1 MVIPSIAHIS
11 LLASPGLGHLIPMVE
26 LAKRLMAQHGLTV
39 TVFAVTT
46 EANRAED
53 ELLQAPALAWPGLFS
68 AVVLPKVVEVSAQL
82 EANAAILTRLLAMV
96 SAALPNLRSSI
107 ASMKIKPAALIVD
120 LFATEAIKI
129 AEEFNMK
136 KYVFVASNARFLA
149 YTLYFPTV
157 EKEVKRDEPFRI
169 PGCEPIPGEDL
180 LELTF
185 SPSGRAH
192 QDFIRISRDITA
204 VDGIL
209 VNTWEEPEHKTL
221 GSLRDNRFMKPMAK
235 VPVYSVG
242 PVVRMAGT
250 VGSTKTKTELTEW
263 LDGQEDNSVVY
274 VSFGS
279 GGTISTEQTME
290 IAWGLEL
297 SKQKFVWVVRPP
309 MENDTAASLFNR
321 VHEHGTNE
329 FAKYLPDG
337 FLERTHKVGIVVPMW
352 APQEEIL
359 SHRSIGGFVT
369 HCGWNSTLESIVNGV
384 PMIAWPLYAEQNMN
398 ATMLALELNV
408 AIRPETKPTKRLVKR
423 EEIAKMLRRLMVDEE
438 GAGIRTRAKELKESA
453 NKALNEGGS
462 SFIAL
467 SKASDTNCFCCLFQP
482 TIRASSMKGTKTSLH
497 LERYKFTQLVSSGVR
512 KVKSVNVR

>member
-1 MVIPSIAHIS
+1 MVTTSTMPHIS

-26 LAKRLMAQHGLTV
+26 LAKRLVAQHGLTV

-53 ELLQAPALAWPGLFS
+53 ELLQAPASTWPGLFN
-68 AVVLPKVVEVSAQL
+68 AVVVPKVVEVSAHL
-82 EANAAILTRLLAMV
+82 EPNAAILTRLLTMV

-107 ASMKIKPAALIVD
+107 ASMKIKPAAMIVD

-129 AEEFNMK
+129 AEECNMK
-136 KYVFVASNARFLA
+136 NYVFVASNARFLA
-149 YTLYFPTV
+149 YTKYLPTV
-157 EKEVKRDEPFRI
+157 KREVNRGEPLCI
-169 PGCEPIPGEDL
+169 PGCEPIRGEDL

-185 SPSGRAH
+185 SSSGQAH
-192 QDFIRISRDITA
+192 KYFIRISHDIAA

-209 VNTWEEPEHKTL
+209 VNTWEELEPKTL
-221 GSLRDNRFMKPMAK
+221 GSLRDDRFMKPMVN

-250 VGSTKTKTELTEW
+250 VGSTRTKTELTEW
-263 LDGQEDNSVVY
+263 LDVQEDDSVVY

-279 GGTISTEQTME
+279 GGTISTEQTVE
-290 IAWGLEL
+290 IACGLEL
-297 SKQKFVWVVRPP
+297 SEQKFVWVVRPP
-309 MENDTAASLFNR
+309 MENDTAASLFRN

-337 FLERTHKVGIVVPMW
+337 FLERTQKVGIVVPMW
-352 APQEEIL
+352 APQEQIL

-369 HCGWNSTLESIVNGV
+369 HCGWNSTLEGIVNGV
-384 PMIAWPLYAEQNMN
+384 PMITWPLYAEQNMN
-398 ATMLALELNV
+398 ATMLTLELKV
-408 AIRPETKPTKRLVKR
+408 AIAPEIRPTKRLVGR
-423 EEIAKMLRRLMVDEE
+423 EEIAKMLRRLMVDKE
-438 GAGIRTRAKELKESA
+438 GAGIRMRAKDLKESA

-467 SKASDTNCFCCLFQP
+467 SKVAKDCNSNL
-482 TIRASSMKGTKTSLH
+482 S
-497 LERYKFTQLVSSGVR
+497 
-512 KVKSVNVR
+512 